1 MFLKKD
7 VLRLET
13 SLNAYCIDFLLLVI
27 IFKAGNEIC
36 ITNLFEK
43 YSTMVA
49 QYHF

>member
-13 SLNAYCIDFLLLVI
+13 FSLLVI
-27 IFKAGNEIC
+27 IFKAGNEIS